1 MVDYNFYCNEY
12 LGSLISPKAFPE
24 MARQAEDALSMLKRK
39 YRVTSSGEES
49 EKLALCAMAEA
60 IFRTK
65 RRGAVSA
72 ATVGSVS
79 VRYDGE
85 NEKDLKRELY
95 RCAAI
100 YLDIYRGVSAR

>member
-12 LGSLISPKAFPE
+12 LGTLIPQKAFRE
-24 MARQAEDALSMLKRK
+24 AERRAADALIALKGR
-39 YRVTSSGEES
+39 YRVTSSGAES

-60 IFRTK
+60 VYRAK

-79 VRYDGE
+79 VRYDEGA
-85 NEKDLKRELY
+85 EKDLHRELY
-95 RCAAI
+95 RCASI
-100 YLDIYRGVSAR
+100 YLDIYRGVSAQ